1 MIMVRSPK
9 LIAGA
14 VGVTLG
20 NAPYSLEMSI
30 NYTAPCCQLRHSW
43 TALTSNLESQ
53 QLSGLSILKLWIGE
67 SGQIIRP
74 QSLKI
79 ILTDQ

>member
-1 MIMVRSPK
+1 MVRSQKP
-9 LIAGA
+9 IGGA
-14 VGVTLG
+14 VGLALG
-20 NAPYSLEMSI
+20 NAPYSYSLEMSI

-43 TALTSNLESQ
+43 TVLTSNLESQ
-53 QLSGLSILKLWIGE
+53 PLSGLSILKLWIGE
-67 SGQIIRP
+67 SGQIIGS